1 MRRRPPIS
9 REAAG
14 RRAATLSARRAAR
27 GRDDDANHQGC
38 RRRRVSRS
46 RDAAAGRRGD
56 RARFHA
62 GLAPCRVNRG
72 RHCPLC
78 KVHLKTLD
86 GLLEDFEAAS
96 VSVVALSGDPAE
108 KAAADIAEHG
118 WRFPVGY
125 GLSVPQMRELALYV
139 SEPRGAQET
148 DRAFP
153 EPGLFLV
160 NPEGKVQIVDISN
173 APFARPDLAGVL
185 RGAKL
190 IQERGYPMRGPLA

>member
-1 MRRRPPIS
+1 MPTTKL
-9 REAAG
+9 AAG
-14 RRAATLSARRAAR
+14 GAFPDLAVPRLGGGEIAPASM
-27 GRDDDANHQGC
+27 QGW
-38 RRRRVSRS
+38 RLV
-46 RDAAAGRRGD
+46 
-56 RARFHA
+56 
-62 GLAPCRVNRG
+62 VVYRG

-78 KVHLKTLD
+78 KAYLKTLD

-96 VSVVALSGDPAE
+96 VSVVALSGDPEE

-118 WRFPVGY
+118 WRFPVGH
-125 GLSVPQMRELALYV
+125 GLNVPQMRELGLYV
-139 SEPRGAQET
+139 SEPRGPQET
-148 DRAFP
+148 DRPFP

-190 IQERGYPMRGPLA
+190 IQERGYPIRGTLA